1 MLWLI
6 VRQQYQ
12 PDELKVIGWS
22 IYQLLIRAFQRLVTD
37 LNQHIPHELFSDDDE
52 LTIIFNT
59 FSRSV
64 VYISSRRDQHTVG

>member
-37 LNQHIPHELFSDDDE
+37 LNQRIPHELFSDDDE